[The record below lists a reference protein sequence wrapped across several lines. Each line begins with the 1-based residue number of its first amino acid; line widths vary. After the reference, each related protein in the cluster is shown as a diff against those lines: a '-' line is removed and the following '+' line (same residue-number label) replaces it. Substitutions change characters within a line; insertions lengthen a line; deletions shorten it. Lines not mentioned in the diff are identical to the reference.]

1 MCDYHW
7 VSVTTLLSL
16 GVCRLSSIVGSYWDI
31 YAWEDPYIED
41 LTDPN
46 IQSSSVA
53 EGS

>member
-16 GVCRLSSIVGSYWDI
+16 GVRRLSSTVGSYWDI
-31 YAWEDPYIED
+31 YAWEDPHTED